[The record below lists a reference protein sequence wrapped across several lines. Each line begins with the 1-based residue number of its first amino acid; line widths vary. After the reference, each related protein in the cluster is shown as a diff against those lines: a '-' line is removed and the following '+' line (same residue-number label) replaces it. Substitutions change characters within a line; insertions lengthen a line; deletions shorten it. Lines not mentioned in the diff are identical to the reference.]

1 LEINVSRAFF
11 MPWKQPENTP
21 KKGLRKWGQSEKTL
35 KGINPVTCRIFSF
48 CGELIPDST
57 CSLVSGHAKGI
68 GANDQWYA
76 RQHRGTCKNGKQQG
90 KLENP
95 AGIC

>member
-1 LEINVSRAFF
+1 MLDIGSFVGVTAI
-11 MPWKQPENTP
+11 PYCVGGVLT
-21 KKGLRKWGQSEKTL
+21 LRKWGQSEKTL

-57 CSLVSGHAKGI
+57 GSLVSGHAKGI